1 MKWSIIFQGIRKKDH
16 FVDMKV
22 SCSIDGV
29 SVGSMHIREGRL
41 LSTDQRPGIFDGRD
55 VSSTERRLFKFAAP
69 VRSWSRHFSYLAQ
82 AIFDLLQVLTEDAT
96 PSLKVSNIRTILVK
110 FRRANAGKSRV
121 VKQKKKS
128 VVPEEDDEVA
138 VERDVLVG
146 D

>member
-1 MKWSIIFQGIRKKDH
+1 
-16 FVDMKV
+16 
-22 SCSIDGV
+22 
-29 SVGSMHIREGRL
+29 
-41 LSTDQRPGIFDGRD
+41 
-55 VSSTERRLFKFAAP
+55 
-69 VRSWSRHFSYLAQ
+69 
-82 AIFDLLQVLTEDAT
+82 VLTEDAT